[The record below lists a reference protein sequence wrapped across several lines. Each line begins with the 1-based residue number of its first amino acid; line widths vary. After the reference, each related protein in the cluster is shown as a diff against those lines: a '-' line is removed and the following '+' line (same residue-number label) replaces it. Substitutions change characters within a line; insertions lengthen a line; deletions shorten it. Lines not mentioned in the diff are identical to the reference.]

1 MAAQNGKLE
10 VCRFLLDNKA
20 NPTSIDSDGNSPLL
34 LATAADH
41 AGLKKICYLNF
52 FYNLESLLKSIFTYS
67 LILFFIS

>member
-41 AGLKKICYLNF
+41 AGLKKYAIGISF
-52 FYNLESLLKSIFTYS
+52 I
-67 LILFFIS
+67 ILSHS